1 MWRGG
6 FYIRRQWVCVFL
18 SKRFCAE
25 SDDVVIRE
33 ILDLLYSSGDK
44 ITYLP
49 SHFDLLRNK
58 TNFELYLCLV
68 DLFYCLFIFL
78 YRSF

>member
-6 FYIRRQWVCVFL
+6 FYIRRLCVCVFL
-18 SKRFCAE
+18 SKTKRLCAE

-33 ILDLLYSSGDK
+33 IQDLRYSSGDK

-49 SHFDLLRNK
+49 SILTYFGIK
-58 TNFELYLCLV
+58 
-68 DLFYCLFIFL
+68 IF
-78 YRSF
+78 